1 MIPFV
6 TEALWTALTGGESLV
21 VASWPPTDPSRR
33 DAAAEAE
40 VATLQQVVT
49 EARRFRSDQG
59 VRPSHRIPARVRGSI
74 DEAQLRSL
82 VRLAEPADGFTPT
95 AKLSLT
101 CGVDIEFD
109 LSGAIDVAAER
120 ARLTKDRAAAEKE
133 RTVNAGKL
141 GNPAFTG
148 KAPEAVVAKV
158 RERLAAAEAE
168 LARID
173 AALEALPPS

>member
-1 MIPFV
+1 
-6 TEALWTALTGGESLV
+6 
-21 VASWPPTDPSRR
+21 
-33 DAAAEAE
+33 
-40 VATLQQVVT
+40 
-49 EARRFRSDQG
+49 

-82 VRLAEPADGFTPT
+82 VRLAEPADGFTAT

-173 AALEALPPS
+173 AALEALPPP